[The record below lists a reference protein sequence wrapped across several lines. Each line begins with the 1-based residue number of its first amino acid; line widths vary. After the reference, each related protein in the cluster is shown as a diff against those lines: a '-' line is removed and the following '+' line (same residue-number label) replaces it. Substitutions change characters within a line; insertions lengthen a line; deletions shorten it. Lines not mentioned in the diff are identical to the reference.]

1 MTRKAKGKGFDLRSG
16 NSPLEFKQMGSSPA
30 NMNNFGIGKGISP
43 YKEDDKEYK
52 DNWGSYRK
60 TDTGWEY
67 KKKGDENWSKATKTG
82 GEAIEKKY
90 GNQTKAEELKKK
102 GEDYI
107 DKIKGEDSSGDVIA
121 EAGKGAKE
129 SGDEKLDKN
138 SNESEEPVQPPEP
151 EVKAKPDIGRK
162 IKNTLIAGITG
173 GLDAVYGTGKVIAAG
188 DSVKFYDSDKH
199 KDDTEEKT
207 TSQKIIEGK

>member
-1 MTRKAKGKGFDLRSG
+1 MTRKAKGKGFNLRSG

-60 TDTGWEY
+60 TDTGWEN

-107 DKIKGEDSSGDVIA
+107 KKIKGEDSSGDVVA

-129 SGDEKLDKN
+129 SGDETPDKN
-138 SNESEEPVQPPEP
+138 PPPQPDPEQDP
-151 EVKAKPDIGRK
+151 ELKNKSAKTKQEINLAVEQLSDIEDPEKRE
-162 IKNTLIAGITG
+162 IVDVLIGIERA
-173 GLDAVYGTGKVIAAG
+173 LLSIN
-188 DSVKFYDSDKH
+188 
-199 KDDTEEKT
+199 
-207 TSQKIIEGK
+207 QKLSK